1 MGDLELANNKQ
12 HITKKYVTGKGELV
26 GFISIVKPS
35 TKFDK
40 DGVYKADILLPKEEG
55 EKLAALIKEVRTEQF
70 KTYGKGTKVADLTK
84 CVPYA
89 IVDEETG
96 EETPDAE
103 GRYILKSNSKAF
115 IENGKPKN
123 KIMIY
128 NAKKQPVKNVNVGE
142 GTIAR
147 LGVVL
152 SGYSVAGKTGVSVK
166 LGMVQIINLVEYQ
179 GGGWSADGLD
189 EEEGFDGLGEEF
201 DDTVTAEK
209 NDEVPFDE
217 DDEEADF

>member
-1 MGDLELANNKQ
+1 MGNNKQ
-12 HITKKYVTGKGELV
+12 HVTKKYVTGKGELV
-26 GFISIVKPS
+26 GFISIVEPS

-40 DGVYKADILLPKEEG
+40 EGVYKADILLPKEEG
-55 EKLAALIKEVRTEQF
+55 EALAAMIKEVRTEQF

-84 CVPYA
+84 CVPYT

-103 GRYILKSNSKAF
+103 GRYILKTNSKAF
-115 IENGKPKN
+115 IENGKPKK
-123 KIMIY
+123 KIVIY
-128 NAKKQPVKNVNVGE
+128 NAKKQPVKKVNIGE

-189 EEEGFDGLGEEF
+189 EEDGFDGLGDEFTETSVAENTTVDEE
-201 DDTVTAEK
+201 D
-209 NDEVPFDE
+209 